1 MTVQT
6 EAHLLRIFIDE
17 GSKRDHIPLYQWIV
31 KKAQEQ
37 GIAGATVFRAMAGYG
52 SHRVMHSSSILDI
65 SSNLPVV
72 IEIVDQEEALVNL
85 VRALSEVIKEGV
97 ATLEKV
103 RIYKFGQTL

>member
-1 MTVQT
+1 
-6 EAHLLRIFIDE
+6 
-17 GSKRDHIPLYQWIV
+17 
-31 KKAQEQ
+31 
-37 GIAGATVFRAMAGYG
+37 
-52 SHRVMHSSSILDI
+52 MHSSSILDI